1 MKTECSKDA
10 RVGEASTASN
20 RFKLPTSIRFASI
33 ALQEVEQHYKRL
45 RSKVIKQKDETAVKL
60 WNHKKGG
67 GVLNSY
73 FKGRS
78 SNAAAVVEIEKGG
91 KKEPKSGMSFPGKVC
106 LAGDKSSCVDLA
118 GVGVRK
124 KRLAGIKDI
133 KAYAVGVY
141 FSNNDIRRTAHERA
155 VTQAR
160 ANDEEPVEK
169 LLNGVMQKGK
179 NIIRLVVVF
188 PRATGNMISRS
199 LDDQIGNKLK
209 KSGHYKDFE
218 DFSTAFVGE
227 KFRKG
232 TVITF
237 SAAKNG
243 TLTTFIDGQK
253 KNSVRSLPV
262 CNALVDLYLD
272 KETITKDLRADTLGN
287 ISKFLSQVK

>member
-1 MKTECSKDA
+1 M
-10 RVGEASTASN
+10 
-20 RFKLPTSIRFASI
+20 FA
-33 ALQEVEQHYKRL
+33 
-45 RSKVIKQKDETAVKL
+45 
-60 WNHKKGG
+60 
-67 GVLNSY
+67 
-73 FKGRS
+73 
-78 SNAAAVVEIEKGG
+78 
-91 KKEPKSGMSFPGKVC
+91 GKVC

-209 KSGHYKDFE
+209 KVRPSFLL
-218 DFSTAFVGE
+218 A
-227 KFRKG
+227 
-232 TVITF
+232 
-237 SAAKNG
+237 
-243 TLTTFIDGQK
+243 
-253 KNSVRSLPV
+253 NSFLERPQTY
-262 CNALVDLYLD
+262 CHALS
-272 KETITKDLRADTLGN
+272 IM
-287 ISKFLSQVK
+287 I

>member
-1 MKTECSKDA
+1 MKTESKSVRDETS
-10 RVGEASTASN
+10 REASN

-45 RSKVIKQKDETAVKL
+45 RSKVINQKDETAVKL
-60 WNHKKGG
+60 WQHAKAGG
-67 GVLNSY
+67 GLNSY
-73 FKGRS
+73 FKGRN
-78 SNAAAVVEIEKGG
+78 SNTAAVVEIEKGG

-106 LAGDKSSCVDLA
+106 MAGDRSSCVDLA
-118 GVGVRK
+118 GVGLRT

-141 FSNNDIRRTAHERA
+141 FSNNVIRRSARERE
-155 VTQAR
+155 VVSAR
-160 ANDEEPVEK
+160 TNGKEPAEK

-188 PRATGNMISRS
+188 PRATGKQISRS

-209 KSGHYKDFE
+209 KSGNYKDFE
-218 DFSTAFVGE
+218 DFSTAFVGG

-232 TVITF
+232 TVITMH
-237 SAAKNG
+237 AAKNG
-243 TLTTFIDGQK
+243 VLTTFIDGQK

-272 KETITKDLRADTLGN
+272 RETITKDLRADTLGN
-287 ISKFLSQVK
+287 MSTSFPT